1 MSKPSDIRAHIK
13 EFIPEIEQVSDHA
26 VREKIIDAFQM
37 ALERSSWDDLR
48 EVPNLFISDK
58 PMGNLINHSRT
69 VVQLCQESVR
79 VMKSFGHEIDE
90 QLVLVGA
97 LLHDVGK
104 IVEFGMKDGVPV
116 ANERVRHS
124 MLGAHIALSCGL
136 PDDVA
141 HIIMLHS
148 WEGEIELP
156 PGHTIMGGNVIN
168 WRTKEAMVVSY
179 CDLLAAKILRREW
192 HEERGTA
199 PSIEPGVPFNS

>member
-1 MSKPSDIRAHIK
+1 MSKPSNIRAHIK
-13 EFIPEIEQVSDHA
+13 ECFPEIEDVSDKDL
-26 VREKIIDAFQM
+26 REKVVDVFQM

-48 EVPNLFISDK
+48 DVPNLFIGK
-58 PMGNLINHSRT
+58 GPMGKLVSHNRT
-69 VVQLCQESVR
+69 VVQLCQQSVP
-79 VMKSFGHEIDE
+79 VMRSFGHDIDE

-104 IVEFGMKDGVPV
+104 IVEFGMKDGEPV
-116 ANERVRHS
+116 CNERVRHS
-124 MLGAHIALSCGL
+124 LLGAHMAMACGL
-136 PDDVA
+136 SDDVA

-179 CDLLAAKILRREW
+179 CDLMAAKILRREW

-199 PSIEPGVPFNS
+199 PSIEPGVPFNE